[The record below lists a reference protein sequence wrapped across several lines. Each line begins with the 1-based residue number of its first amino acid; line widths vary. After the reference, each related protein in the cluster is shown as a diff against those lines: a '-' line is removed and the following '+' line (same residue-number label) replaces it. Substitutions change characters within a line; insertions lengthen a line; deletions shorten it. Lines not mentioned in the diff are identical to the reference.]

1 MSASTTPN
9 RPKKSHPPKRRYEPN
24 YSCGCSCEVCHC
36 GPNCQCT
43 ETLCRC
49 EASSV
54 LNSLTGSHSNSP
66 VTSPRRL
73 LQKQSSSC
81 CSSNRKT
88 AKPPNQA
95 NGDTNAGIATP
106 VPSNGENLETEG
118 TGENGNERYKNIMME
133 VDVEV
138 LGMACSM
145 CTKSV
150 ETALKNMTGITKVTV
165 SLALNLAHVEFDT
178 TQTSYDE
185 IVDTIEAIGY
195 EVPPPPENDSATTA
209 AATVEFTVSGMTCSM
224 CTQAI
229 TRALEAVQGVDQTTV
244 SLSTNQAIVHYD
256 RSITSVA
263 ELKEAIE
270 DVGYDVTDVVDTVSD
285 DVARNNTDN
294 GDAAS
299 SPSNMMTPDR
309 LDRLLEQQQKEVNSR
324 KRAFVSSLLG
334 TLPILV
340 LTMVLPH
347 FPSLKFVKWLQR
359 PVVFLHHTFVLEAL
373 ILWVLATPIQFWCGY
388 PFYKSSYYGLR
399 QGVMGMDVLIA
410 VGTSASYGYAVWAA
424 LAGGMEYHFFET
436 SAVLICF
443 VLLGKWMQTLA
454 VRRTSQALTHLLQL
468 QPRTAIKV
476 ITPADSIRKWNPLK
490 NDPYSEEVVP
500 ITAIRTGDYVKV
512 LKGSSIPADGIIR
525 FGEMTVDESMIT
537 GESIPVLKTKG
548 AVVLGGTICAEA
560 GQEAGACF
568 VLVTGVGSNTALS
581 QILQLVQDA
590 QNRQVPIQNLA
601 DTISGYFVPTVIIL
615 SIVTFMVWYAL
626 VQSGVV
632 PVSMLPDG
640 ESPATFSL
648 LFAIACVVCS
658 CPCALGLAT
667 PTAVMVGTGVGAKQG
682 VLMKGG
688 ETLELASNVDAIVFD
703 KTGTLTKGKPAITDF
718 SVLVPDDVFWREIL
732 GRDPEALK
740 KGKGL
745 LPVGSTLECLL
756 WLLASLERNSE
767 HLLAAAIVE
776 YAEAK
781 LANNIPD
788 AVKNEASSEMT
799 YAQPSNFLALT
810 GRGASGRI
818 LGDIDVSVGNRAFC
832 EVQGF
837 EISEQVENNMRRL
850 ERHGKTAIV
859 AAINGIIVL
868 VMGIADELKPD
879 ASASVVFLKEK
890 LGVDVWMVTG
900 DNRRTARAIA
910 QQLNIP
916 ENRVIAEALP
926 VAKVEKVQELQ
937 EQGHV
942 VAMVGDG
949 VNDSPA
955 LVQADV
961 GLSMGTG
968 AEIAAEASDMVLV
981 RGNVSDV
988 CTALD
993 LSRVIFNR
1001 IKLNFLWSLLYNCLS
1016 IPLAA
1021 GVFYPMVHTRLPP
1034 TLAALAMALS
1044 SISVVSSSLSLR
1056 LYSPPNVQS
1065 ARSITSFSDQH
1076 RRRGRQTSSSSSEA
1090 DDTSDSMQEPLLA
1103 RRLTEPTGNLS
1114 RLEEGTLSHE

>member
-1 MSASTTPN
+1 MRSTSSTTSSSP
-9 RPKKSHPPKRRYEPN
+9 RQPQRYEPN

-54 LNSLTGSHSNSP
+54 LNSLSQSSRKSNP
-66 VTSPRRL
+66 AVR
-73 LQKQSSSC
+73 QKQKQHQQPSSC
-81 CSSNRKT
+81 CSPKQLKT
-88 AKPPNQA
+88 NQA
-95 NGDTNAGIATP
+95 SRNKDVTEAENTTPPLSWNVETVEEGIVNNTNNDQNCPDLI
-106 VPSNGENLETEG
+106 
-118 TGENGNERYKNIMME
+118 E

-138 LGMACSM
+138 LGMTCSM

-150 ETALKNMTGITKVTV
+150 ETALRNLPGIVNVTLSLPLNM
-165 SLALNLAHVEFDT
+165 AHVEYDASQT
-178 TQTSYDE
+178 TRYQD
-185 IVDTIEAIGY
+185 IVDAIEAIGY
-195 EVPPPPENDSATTA
+195 DVPPPLEERSTPAIPTTSV
-209 AATVEFTVSGMTCSM
+209 VEFTISGMTCSM

-229 TRALEAVQGVDQTTV
+229 NRALQAVQGVEQASV
-244 SLSTNQAIVHYD
+244 SLSTNQAVVHFD
-256 RSITSVA
+256 GSFITVE
-263 ELKEAIE
+263 ELKETIE
-270 DVGYDVTDVVDTVSD
+270 DIGYDVTDSMEVTVDDATGSA
-285 DVARNNTDN
+285 DVGQAT
-294 GDAAS
+294 
-299 SPSNMMTPDR
+299 SPSNMMNPDR
-309 LDRLLEQQQKEVNSR
+309 LDRLLQQQQEQVDKR
-324 KRAFVSSLLG
+324 KRSFILSLVG
-334 TLPILV
+334 TVPILL

-347 FPSLKFVKWLQR
+347 FQSLKLVQWLQQ
-359 PVVFLHHTFVLEAL
+359 PIVVFHHEFVLEAL
-373 ILWVLATPIQFWCGY
+373 ILWALATPIQFGCGY

-399 QGVMGMDVLIA
+399 QRVMGMDVLIA
-410 VGTSASYGYAVWAA
+410 VGTSSSYVYAVWAA

-454 VRRTSQALTHLLQL
+454 VRRTSQALTRLLQL

-476 ITPADSIRKWNPLK
+476 IVPTDNKSWNPLN

-500 ITAIRTGDYVKV
+500 ISTIQTGDYVKV
-512 LKGSSIPADGIIR
+512 LKGSSIPADGAIR

-548 AVVLGGTICAEA
+548 AIVLGGTICAEA

-568 VLVTGVGSNTALS
+568 VQVTGVGSNTALS

-590 QNRQVPIQNLA
+590 QNRHVPIQNLA
-601 DTISGYFVPTVIIL
+601 DTISGYFVPTVVIL

-626 VQSGVV
+626 IQSGVI
-632 PVSMLPDG
+632 PSSMLPDG

-667 PTAVMVGTGVGAKQG
+667 PTAVMVGTGVGANQG

-688 ETLELASNVDAIVFD
+688 ETLELASKVDAIVFD
-703 KTGTLTKGKPAITDF
+703 KTGTLTRGKPAITDF
-718 SVLVPDDVFWREIL
+718 SVIVTDNVFWKEIL
-732 GRDPEALK
+732 GREPGALK

-745 LPVGSTLECLL
+745 LPMDSTEECLL

-767 HLLAAAIVE
+767 HLLATAIVE
-776 YAEAK
+776 YADQK
-781 LANNIPD
+781 LTRKNHGTTESDFGRQPGTTANI
-788 AVKNEASSEMT
+788 A
-799 YAQPSNFLALT
+799 YAQPSNFIALT

-832 EVQGF
+832 DVQGF
-837 EISEQVENNMRRL
+837 EVSQQVEDNMRRL

-859 AAINGIIVL
+859 AAVNGVVAV
-868 VMGIADELKPD
+868 VMGVADELKPD
-879 ASASVVFLKEK
+879 AASSVVYLKEK

-910 QQLNIP
+910 QQLHLP
-916 ENRVIAEALP
+916 ADRVIAEALP

-937 EQGHV
+937 EQGHI

-981 RGNVSDV
+981 RGNVADV

-993 LSRVIFNR
+993 LSRVIFSR
-1001 IKLNFLWSLLYNCLS
+1001 IKVSFSTILDSS
-1016 IPLAA
+1016 
-1021 GVFYPMVHTRLPP
+1021 PMVLPPQLPP
-1034 TLAALAMALS
+1034 TP
-1044 SISVVSSSLSLR
+1044 
-1056 LYSPPNVQS
+1056 LYL
-1065 ARSITSFSDQH
+1065 F
-1076 RRRGRQTSSSSSEA
+1076 
-1090 DDTSDSMQEPLLA
+1090 M
-1103 RRLTEPTGNLS
+1103 
-1114 RLEEGTLSHE
+1114 

>member
-1 MSASTTPN
+1 MSAS
-9 RPKKSHPPKRRYEPN
+9 PKRSKTSPAAIQRRYEPN

-54 LNSLTGSHSNSP
+54 INSLSQSRSSSP
-66 VTSPRRL
+66 VPLASPRRL
-73 LQKQSSSC
+73 QQQSSSC
-81 CSSNRKT
+81 CSSSKT
-88 AKPPNQA
+88 TSQKKSASNEFTVKNDSAVDDGLPAPSTLDESSNESNEDSA
-95 NGDTNAGIATP
+95 NGTP
-106 VPSNGENLETEG
+106 D
-118 TGENGNERYKNIMME
+118 MME

-138 LGMACSM
+138 MGMTCSM

-150 ETALKNMTGITKVTV
+150 ETALKNMPGISKVTV
-165 SLALNLAHVEFDT
+165 SLALNLAHVEYDAS
-178 TQTSYDE
+178 QTSYDD
-185 IVDTIEAIGY
+185 IVDAIEAVGY
-195 EVPPPPENDSATTA
+195 DVPPPPENGTA
-209 AATVEFTVSGMTCSM
+209 PSSVVEFTVSGMTCSM
-224 CTQAI
+224 CTHSI
-229 TRALEAVQGVDQTTV
+229 TRALEAVEGVEQATV
-244 SLSTNQAIVHYD
+244 SLSTNQAVVHFD
-256 RSITSVA
+256 GSITSVD

-270 DVGYDVTDVVDTVSD
+270 NVGYDVTDVVDRTVDAGS
-285 DVARNNTDN
+285 
-294 GDAAS
+294 GDAGDI
-299 SPSNMMTPDR
+299 SPSNLMTPDR
-309 LDRLLEQQQKEVNSR
+309 LDRLLDQQQNEVNKR
-324 KRAFVSSLLG
+324 KRAFIWSLVG

-347 FPSLKFVKWLQR
+347 FPSLKLVKWLHQS
-359 PVVFLHHTFVLEAL
+359 VLLLHHEFVLEAL
-373 ILWVLATPIQFWCGY
+373 ILWGLATPIQFGCGY

-424 LAGGMEYHFFET
+424 VVGGMEYHFFET

-476 ITPADSIRKWNPLK
+476 VPPASIKSWNPLK
-490 NDPYSEEVVP
+490 NDPFSEEVVP
-500 ITAIRTGDYVKV
+500 ITTIQTGDYVKV
-512 LKGSSIPADGIIR
+512 LKGSSIPADGVIR

-548 AVVLGGTICAEA
+548 GIVLGGTICAEA
-560 GQEAGACF
+560 GQEACF
-568 VLVTGVGSNTALS
+568 VQVTGVGSKTALS

-601 DTISGYFVPTVIIL
+601 DTISGYFVPAVVIL

-632 PVSMLPDG
+632 PPSMLPDG

-648 LFAIACVVCS
+648 LFAIASLVCS

-688 ETLELASNVDAIVFD
+688 ETLELASKVDAIVFD
-703 KTGTLTKGKPAITDF
+703 KTGTLTKGKPVITDF
-718 SVLVPDDVFWREIL
+718 SVIVTDNVFWKEIL

-740 KGKGL
+740 KGRGL
-745 LPVGSTLECLL
+745 LPVGSTVECLL

-767 HLLAAAIVE
+767 HLLATAIVD
-776 YAEAK
+776 YAEQK
-781 LANNIPD
+781 LMHSIQPSGENDSAG
-788 AVKNEASSEMT
+788 KSSSEIT
-799 YAQPSNFLALT
+799 YAQPTNFVALT

-832 EVQGF
+832 EAQGF
-837 EISEQVENNMRRL
+837 EVDQEVEDNMRRL
-850 ERHGKTAIV
+850 EHRGKTAIV
-859 AAINGIIVL
+859 AAINGIVVL
-868 VMGIADELKPD
+868 VMGVADELKPD
-879 ASASVVFLKEK
+879 ASAAVVYLKKK

-910 QQLNIP
+910 QQLQIP
-916 ENRVIAEALP
+916 ADRVIAEALP
-926 VAKVEKVQELQ
+926 VAKVQKVQELQ

-981 RGNVSDV
+981 RGNVTDV

-1001 IKLNFLWSLLYNCLS
+1001 IKVSVCVDLFLLMLDGDFL
-1016 IPLAA
+1016 
-1021 GVFYPMVHTRLPP
+1021 F
-1034 TLAALAMALS
+1034 
-1044 SISVVSSSLSLR
+1044 
-1056 LYSPPNVQS
+1056 Q
-1065 ARSITSFSDQH
+1065 
-1076 RRRGRQTSSSSSEA
+1076 
-1090 DDTSDSMQEPLLA
+1090 
-1103 RRLTEPTGNLS
+1103 
-1114 RLEEGTLSHE
+1114 